1 MTPAPDPRPDSD
13 THPAPG
19 SPPAPGLEPSTGSGT
34 TPPGP
39 TTADAAS
46 VTIDAA
52 ARARW
57 LRDELHAHNH
67 RYYVLDE
74 PTVTDAEYDQ
84 MFRELQALEAA
95 HPELQSPDSPTQRVG
110 AKPAARFKPVAHRRP
125 MLSLANALSEEEVA
139 AFDRRVR
146 EALRLEVVEYA
157 CEPKFDGL
165 AVNLRYEDGRL
176 VCGATRGDGATGEDV
191 TANLRTVRAI
201 PLSLAAAVDHASVPA
216 VLEVRGEVL
225 MTKRDFERLNAEQ
238 GARGGKTFVNPRNAA
253 AGALR
258 QLDPK
263 ITAGRKLSFFAY
275 GLGEVVGAEPPVTH
289 GAQMDWLA
297 GLRLPVTT
305 ERVVVRGLGGLL
317 DYARRVRDGRTRLPF
332 EIDGV
337 VYKVNDTRLQERLGF
352 VARAPRFAIA
362 HKFEAQE
369 ASTEVLNIEVQV
381 GRTGTLTPV
390 ARLRPA
396 FVGGVTVTNATL
408 HNEDEVRR
416 KDVRIGDTVMVR
428 RAGDVIPE
436 IVAVE
441 TRKRPPDAREFV
453 MPTHC
458 PVCGSRVLRLPDE
471 AAARCSGGLVCPAQ
485 RKQALLHFAQRRA
498 MDIDGLGEKLV
509 DQLVEQA
516 VVRTPADLY
525 TLGLAALESLARVA
539 EKSAGNLLA
548 SIERSRHT
556 TLPRFIFALGI
567 RNVGEA
573 TARDLAAHFGTLEAL
588 MAAGIEDLQRAPD
601 VGPVVA
607 ASVAGFF
614 AEAHNREVIER
625 LLAAGVRFG
634 ETPPAAR
641 RGSNAPVFVITGT
654 LPTLSRDEARARA
667 EAAGARVAAAVSKN
681 TSYLVAGEAAG
692 VKLDRARALGV
703 PVLDEAAFL
712 ALLKGL
718 GDRPAGEVV

>member
-1 MTPAPDPRPDSD
+1 MTPAPDPRPGSD
-13 THPAPG
+13 THPGLGPHA
-19 SPPAPGLEPSTGSGT
+19 APGLEPLPGTGT

-39 TTADAAS
+39 IPAGA
-46 VTIDAA
+46 DAA

-74 PTVTDAEYDQ
+74 PTVTDAEYDRL
-84 MFRELQALEAA
+84 FRELQALEAA

-110 AKPAARFKPVAHRRP
+110 ARPAARFKPVAHRRP
-125 MLSLANALSEEEVA
+125 MLSLANALTEEEVA

-146 EALRLEVVEYA
+146 EALRLDVVEYA

-191 TANLRTVRAI
+191 TANLRTVHAI
-201 PLSLAAAVDHASVPA
+201 PLSLAAVSTGAPPA

-263 ITAGRKLSFFAY
+263 VTASRKLSFFAY
-275 GLGEVVGAEPPVTH
+275 GVGEVVGAEPPATH

-297 GLRLPVTT
+297 SLRLPVTA
-305 ERVVVRGLGGLL
+305 ERAVVRGLDGLL
-317 DYARRVRDGRTRLPF
+317 DYARRVRAGRTRLPF

-369 ASTEVLNIEVQV
+369 VSTEVLNIEVQV

-390 ARLRPA
+390 ARLRPV

-416 KDVRIGDTVMVR
+416 KDVRIGDTVVVR

-436 IVAVE
+436 VVAVE
-441 TRKRPPDAREFV
+441 TQKRPPDAREFV
-453 MPTHC
+453 MPAHC

-525 TLGLAALESLARVA
+525 SLGLAALEGLARMA

-573 TARDLAAHFGTLEAL
+573 TARDLAAHFGTLKAL
-588 MAAGIEDLQRAPD
+588 MAAGVPDLQRAPD

-614 AEAHNREVIER
+614 AEAHNCEVIER
-625 LLAAGVRFG
+625 LLAAGVRFS
-634 ETPPAAR
+634 EAPPAAR

-692 VKLDRARALGV
+692 VKLERARALGV

-712 ALLKGL
+712 ALLDGL
-718 GDRPAGEVV
+718 GDRPAGEAV